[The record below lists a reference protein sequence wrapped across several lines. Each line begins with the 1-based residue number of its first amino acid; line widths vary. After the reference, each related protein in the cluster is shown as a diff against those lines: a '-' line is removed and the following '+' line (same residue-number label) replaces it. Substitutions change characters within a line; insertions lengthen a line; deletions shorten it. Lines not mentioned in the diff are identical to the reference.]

1 MAKKTAEQ
9 IMETKVDTEAAAD
22 AIVNAADAVVKSEA
36 PIKAPAVPNVA
47 ANVNKLVEEVN
58 KRGGVKMK
66 IVAGTEEVRNVNQQ
80 DKSINTGGPANH
92 SNQVKLKVDSVKMNL
107 GV

>member
-1 MAKKTAEQ
+1 MAKKAEQ
-9 IMETKVDTEAAAD
+9 IMDTKVNTVESAD
-22 AIVNAADAVVKSEA
+22 ALVNAADAVVKTEA
-36 PIKAPAVPNVA
+36 PIKAPAVPNVQ
-47 ANVNKLVEEVN
+47 ANVNKLVDEVN

-80 DKSINTGGPANH
+80 DKSINTGGPADH
-92 SNQVKLKVDSVKMNL
+92 SNQVRLKIDSVKMNL

>member
-9 IMETKVDTEAAAD
+9 IMETKVDTAAAAD
-22 AIVNAADAVVKSEA
+22 AIVNSADAVVAAEA

-58 KRGGVKMK
+58 KRGGVKMRV
-66 IVAGTEEVRNVNQQ
+66 VAGTEEVRNVNQQ

-92 SNQVKLKVDSVKMNL
+92 NNQVKLPVSSVKMNL